1 MRGTLNSLSVKKNK
15 TGRAAKQGDP
25 EMGDKWLD
33 SFIPYRL
40 YRATT
45 KLNAKLLSRLRALRI
60 NPARWRVLSVLKAY
74 GPLSIGEIAEA
85 TLTEQ
90 PAVSRVVA
98 QLEKEERVM
107 RRSSEA
113 DSRVAE
119 ISLTRQGVEA
129 FNQIV
134 PSALKHQELAFRD
147 ISQKDIAALV
157 AILNKIESNIQL
169 YE

>member
-1 MRGTLNSLSVKKNK
+1 MRGAQKSRGGKKSK
-15 TGRAAKQGDP
+15 SSRAGGGNA
-25 EMGDKWLD
+25 EMGDQWLD
-33 SFIPYRL
+33 DFIPYRL

-85 TLTEQ
+85 TLSEQ
-90 PAVSRVVA
+90 PTVSRVVA
-98 QLEKEERVM
+98 QLEKEERVV
-107 RRSSEA
+107 RRLSAE

-119 ISLTRQGVEA
+119 ISLTKQGVDA

-134 PSALKHQELAFRD
+134 PTALKHQELAFRD
-147 ISQKDIAALV
+147 VSQKDIAALMTL
-157 AILNKIESNIQL
+157 LNKIESNLQL

>member
-1 MRGTLNSLSVKKNK
+1 MRGAPRSRNIKKSK
-15 TGRAAKQGDP
+15 VSRAADAAS
-25 EMGDKWLD
+25 EMGDQWLD

-40 YRATT
+40 YRTT
-45 KLNAKLLSRLRALRI
+45 ARLNAKLLSKLRVLRI

-90 PAVSRVVA
+90 PTVSRVVA
-98 QLEKEERVM
+98 QLEKEGRVV
-107 RRSSEA
+107 RRLSAE

-119 ISLTRQGVEA
+119 ISLTKQGVDT

-134 PSALKHQELAFRD
+134 PAALQHQELALRG
-147 ISQKDIAALV
+147 ISQKDLAALV
-157 AILNKIESNIQL
+157 AILSKIENNIQL